1 MVLGG
6 GGAGVGVEDAV
17 VMELAPGEGVDNVIT
32 VNCPDQAG
40 LGSDLC
46 RTILEFGL
54 RITRGGEPLPS
65 TFDLCSQFSFRFFPV
80 RLLLRAPPFRGPPR
94 PCHARPRVIAIR
106 WFNRE
111 LESRAPAG
119 LFPPGLLGAL
129 LCLIYVSFKISFFA
143 FFSPLG
149 ASVWLLTMAFLFRQV
164 LRHLSASIR
173 RKSFRLFLGG

>member
-17 VMELAPGEGVDNVIT
+17 VMELAPGDGEDNVIT

-65 TFDLCSQFSFRFFPV
+65 TFDLCPQLSFLSFSSSIAAACSP
-80 RLLLRAPPFRGPPR
+80 LPR
-94 PCHARPRVIAIR
+94 PASSLPRTPTR
-106 WFNRE
+106 NRDSFVQ
-111 LESRAPAG
+111 SRARIACSG
-119 LFPPGLLGAL
+119 RIISPGIVRRVVVLNLCFFQKIIFLPFSLL
-129 LCLIYVSFKISFFA
+129 
-143 FFSPLG
+143 
-149 ASVWLLTMAFLFRQV
+149 WV
-164 LRHLSASIR
+164 LRC
-173 RKSFRLFLGG
+173 GC